1 MLGFLKS
8 VVKWTNNKIK
18 YSQIM
23 IYFVMIKVKTIES
36 YKQKGDAHFNYLNEC
51 LQHEFKNYKL
61 KA

>member
-1 MLGFLKS
+1 
-8 VVKWTNNKIK
+8 
-18 YSQIM
+18 M